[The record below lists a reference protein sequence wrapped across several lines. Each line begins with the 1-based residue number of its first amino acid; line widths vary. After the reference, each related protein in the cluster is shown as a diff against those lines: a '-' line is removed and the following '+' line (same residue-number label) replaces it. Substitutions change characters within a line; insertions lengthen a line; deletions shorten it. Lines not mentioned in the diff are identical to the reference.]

1 MKQFKYIESKGSDKL
16 HLDQYYTP
24 TNVAKYCIDT
34 TLDVLGE
41 HNYEV
46 DHLIEPSSGSGSFSD
61 ILLTE
66 GYDVTA
72 IDLEPKKDY
81 MLQGDFL
88 THPFEYSPK
97 TLIIGNP
104 PYGTRLS
111 LAKQFYRRSVEISDY
126 ISFILP
132 ISQLN
137 NTKFL
142 YEFDLIHSEDL
153 GIVTF
158 SDSKKVPCCLNIYVR
173 PSKGINKKSTI
184 KLKDVEIIRQD
195 SKRYNDFDYDIRM
208 CYWGNATAG
217 KILKEDE
224 HYSGEYKIKI
234 HNNLLREDIIKV
246 LSNVDWKAE
255 LNSTAMCRIK
265 QYHIFGVL
273 KKYIK
278 DIN

>member
-1 MKQFKYIESKGSDKL
+1 MTQFKYIDSKGSNKL

-24 TNVAKYCIDT
+24 THISKYCIDT
-34 TLDVLGE
+34 TLNVLGE

-46 DHLIEPSSGSGSFSD
+46 DYLIEPSSGDGAFSD
-61 ILLTE
+61 ILLEE
-66 GYDVTA
+66 GYDVTS

-81 MLQGDFL
+81 MLQGDFI
-88 THPFEYSPK
+88 THPFAYFPN

-111 LAKQFYRRSVEISDY
+111 LAKKFYKKATEIGDY

-137 NTKFL
+137 NTEFL
-142 YEFDLIHSEDL
+142 YEFNLIYSEDL
-153 GIVTF
+153 GEIMF
-158 SDSKKVPCCLNIYVR
+158 SGNRKVHCCLNIYTR
-173 PSKGINKKSTI
+173 PINGINKKSSI
-184 KLKDVEIIRQD
+184 KLKDIQIIRQD
-195 SKRYNDFDYDIRM
+195 SKKYDTFEYDIRM

-217 KILKEDE
+217 KILNENE

-234 HNNLLREDIIKV
+234 HNEVLKPQIIKV
-246 LSNVDWKAE
+246 LSSVDWKTE

-265 QYHIFGVL
+265 QYHIFSVL

-278 DIN
+278 DIK